1 MRVKQLLALLLFST
15 TLALAGCMSH
25 PIHQGNVMKADN
37 VWAIQ
42 EGDTRFRVESLLGTP
57 AIKDPLHPNRV
68 HYVEEVDNDDSGEKF
83 TRGVDI
89 EYDNAL
95 RVKSIHRYGF
105 KR

>member
-1 MRVKQLLALLLFST
+1 MKRLDAILLLLLA
-15 TLALAGCMSH
+15 TLAAGGCMKQA
-25 PIHQGNVMKADN
+25 ILQGNVMKADN
-37 VWAIQ
+37 VWQIGV
-42 EGDTRFRVESLLGTP
+42 GDTRFRVESLLGTP
-57 AIKDPLHPNRV
+57 AIQDPLHPNRV
-68 HYVEEVDNDDSGEKF
+68 HYVEEVDNPDTGEKY